1 MHVNLLPAS
10 LNRVATNMGEQ
21 HWVNLQTLD
30 SSIPQEQI
38 LPIMSHNTQKF
49 SPLQQSEQG

>member
-10 LNRVATNMGEQ
+10 LNSVATNMGEQ
-21 HWVNLQTLD
+21 HWLNLQTLD